1 MTILTVLLSLALQ
14 FATITASASSDSTLN
29 KCIDVFAIEGGWCGD
44 DSFESFGLKVKNICS
59 EKLEVMIALQKAD
72 GTSDTT
78 FVTLGSGEISTRA
91 SVCRGTRRYK
101 FWVRRFG
108 SKEPF
113 PTNQRIVY
121 D

>member
-1 MTILTVLLSLALQ
+1 MTIFSLFLSLT
-14 FATITASASSDSTLN
+14 FGFPTFTTSSTPDSALN

-78 FVTLGSGEISTRA
+78 FVILGSGEISTRA
-91 SVCRGTRRYK
+91 YICQGTGRYK
-101 FWVRRFG
+101 LWVRRFG

-113 PTNQRIVY
+113 PTNQKIVY